1 MALLVI
7 LLTVASSVIWAKEY
21 YYPQNISRTWDE
33 ARKSCQSCFKDL
45 VIITIE
51 NAQSIVH
58 NLTSDYWI
66 GLRQSF
72 NGSRPWSQWAN
83 GDPFSFQNWYPGR
96 PVLKKPVVP
105 VPTCPTP
112 TTTPTTTL
120 TSTYSLPH
128 SPTHSS
134 THSLAYYATDS
145 STDFSTDSTTD
156 STTDSAR
163 NSTST
168 STPTISTTV
177 NEMMHCPAL
186 TKLLSCLN
194 SSDFTITEKSLNAVS
209 HNQTNSAS
217 GYTGGPTSLIDTEVS
232 STIVNTTDSYSSSFI
247 DTTSYNNS
255 SHPREVYETTANT
268 TDSYSSS
275 FIATTSYNN
284 SSHPREVYDTN
295 VNTTDSYIS
304 SFKDTTRSD
313 HSSHLPEVYNTTVS
327 MTDSYSNS
335 VASTVPKSLET
346 SHDVTSSHTISTEH
360 STTTPSTVLTQASV
374 STISN
379 SIKSTVYQN
388 STSVPTKPHTTEGI
402 STSPTVSSTVASSPV
417 TIEANDTDPNAYIE
431 DSCVVL
437 LSFGMWWEKH
447 CNDVLRY
454 ICYDELFYG
463 TLVVNNTTDTT
474 VSVSWKE
481 AAGNITHYRV
491 KLSRQDV
498 QIING
503 TYLNETN
510 LNHTR
515 NVTGLETEFNDLEP
529 GTLYQIQMIPVKCGR
544 DLNPDTLSFY
554 TLPESIS
561 NLTIV
566 NVEMHNVTLNWTAPY
581 GGYDSYLVNVSGKPH
596 GPDDSYYVSGNQS
609 DHKSHTVV
617 KLHPGVLYNFTVCA
631 VLNNSVYGQAAWI
644 NGYTKP
650 SPVKNLT
657 SANNDTTKITV
668 SWDSDDCNSTEYCY
682 HIILY
687 ENEINKADYR
697 KQTITLT
704 NLTAGSKYTLSVS
717 ALANCSVEGEALN
730 ISAYTSPLPVS
741 NLNLKRTNNSIT
753 ASWQNP
759 GGNYTRFE
767 VNIFNSTN
775 NIIPLT
781 TINTNQSSYMFDGL
795 KAAEKY
801 TVSVI
806 SYLTVE
812 GMQSFI
818 MKSDAVNATN
828 YTLPVPLVDVSVISK
843 NTTTVQLKWVVPDE
857 SKGVTNMKFK
867 LTYSSPF
874 WMKNGTFNV
883 TGQVTT
889 IIPDLQSGSRYYFN
903 VSILAGDL
911 ESAPVSTNEK
921 TVANNRTLTLSVL
934 CSSAIT
940 QYCMRED
947 TISQALNALKQQID
961 NHFSQKVFWTLE
973 RKAQP

>member
-21 YYPQNISRTWDE
+21 YYPQDIPQTWDD
-33 ARKSCQSCFKDL
+33 ARKFCQSCFKDL

-177 NEMMHCPAL
+177 NEMMYCPAL

-194 SSDFTITEKSLNAVS
+194 SSDFTITEKSSNAVS
-209 HNQTNSAS
+209 HNQTNSTS

-232 STIVNTTDSYSSSFI
+232 STIVNTTDSYSGSFI
-247 DTTSYNNS
+247 D
-255 SHPREVYETTANT
+255 
-268 TDSYSSS
+268 
-275 FIATTSYNN
+275 TTSYNN

-313 HSSHLPEVYNTTVS
+313 HSSHLPEVYNTTVK
-327 MTDSYSNS
+327 MTDSYSSS
-335 VASTVPKSLET
+335 VASKVPKSLET

-374 STISN
+374 STISD
-379 SIKSTVYQN
+379 SINSTVYQN

-447 CNDVLRY
+447 CYDLLPY

-463 TLVVNNTTDTT
+463 TLVVSKTTDTT

-554 TLPESIS
+554 T
-561 NLTIV
+561 
-566 NVEMHNVTLNWTAPY
+566 
-581 GGYDSYLVNVSGKPH
+581 
-596 GPDDSYYVSGNQS
+596 Q
-609 DHKSHTVV
+609 
-617 KLHPGVLYNFTVCA
+617 
-631 VLNNSVYGQAAWI
+631 
-644 NGYTKP
+644 P

-668 SWDSDDCNSTEYCY
+668 SWDSDDCNSTGYCY

-687 ENEINKADYR
+687 ENGINMADYR
-697 KQTITLT
+697 NQSITLT
-704 NLTAGSKYTLSVS
+704 NLIAGSKYTLSVS

-730 ISAYTSPLPVS
+730 ISAYTSPLTVP
-741 NLNLKRTNNSIT
+741 NLNLKSTNNSIT

-759 GGNYTRFE
+759 GGNYIRFK

-781 TINTNQSSYMFDGL
+781 SIITNQSSWIFNSL
-795 KAAEKY
+795 KAAENY
-801 TVSVI
+801 TVNIITS
-806 SYLTVE
+806 LTEE
-812 GMQSFI
+812 GMQPSI
-818 MKSDAVNATN
+818 MESDPVTAAI
-828 YTLPVPLVDVSVISK
+828 YTLPVPLVDVTVISK
-843 NTTTVQLKWVVPDE
+843 NTTAVELKWVVPAQSE
-857 SKGVTNMKFK
+857 GVTNIKFK
-867 LTYSSPF
+867 VTYSSPF
-874 WMKNGTFNV
+874 WMIHHTFNV
-883 TGQVTT
+883 TGQNTT
-889 IIPDLQSGSRYYFN
+889 IILGLHSGSRYYFS

-911 ESAPVSTNEK
+911 ESDPVSTNET
-921 TVANNRTLTLSVL
+921 TVANNRTLSLTVL
-934 CSSAIT
+934 CSSVIK
-940 QYCMRED
+940 QYCKNSYTMFSFLNLLNQYIQD
-947 TISQALNALKQQID
+947 TYKDSIVWSLKLI
-961 NHFSQKVFWTLE
+961 K
-973 RKAQP
+973 

>member
-21 YYPQNISRTWDE
+21 YYPQDIPQTWDD
-33 ARKSCQSCFKDL
+33 ARKFCQSCFKDL

-177 NEMMHCPAL
+177 NEMMYCPAL

-194 SSDFTITEKSLNAVS
+194 SSDFTITEKSSNAVS
-209 HNQTNSAS
+209 HNQTNSTS

-232 STIVNTTDSYSSSFI
+232 STIVNTTDSYSGSFI
-247 DTTSYNNS
+247 D
-255 SHPREVYETTANT
+255 
-268 TDSYSSS
+268 
-275 FIATTSYNN
+275 TTSYNN

-313 HSSHLPEVYNTTVS
+313 HSSHLPEVYNTTVK
-327 MTDSYSNS
+327 MTDSYSSS
-335 VASTVPKSLET
+335 VASKVPKSLET

-374 STISN
+374 STISD
-379 SIKSTVYQN
+379 SINSTVYQN

-447 CNDVLRY
+447 CYDLLPY

-463 TLVVNNTTDTT
+463 TLVVSKTTDTT

-561 NLTIV
+561 NLAIV

-581 GGYDSYLVNVSGKPH
+581 GGYDSYLVTVSGKP
-596 GPDDSYYVSGNQS
+596 NQIS
-609 DHKSHTVV
+609 DHENHTVIN
-617 KLHPGVLYNFTVCA
+617 LDPGVLYKFTVCA

-668 SWDSDDCNSTEYCY
+668 SWDSDDCNSTGYCY

-687 ENEINKADYR
+687 ENGINMADYR
-697 KQTITLT
+697 NQSITLT
-704 NLTAGSKYTLSVS
+704 NLIAGSKYTLSVS

-730 ISAYTSPLPVS
+730 ISAYTSPLTVP
-741 NLNLKRTNNSIT
+741 NLNLKSTNNSIT

-759 GGNYTRFE
+759 GGNYIRFK

-781 TINTNQSSYMFDGL
+781 SIITNQSSWIFNSL
-795 KAAEKY
+795 KAAENY
-801 TVSVI
+801 TVNIITS
-806 SYLTVE
+806 LTEE
-812 GMQSFI
+812 GMQPSI
-818 MKSDAVNATN
+818 MESDPVTAAI
-828 YTLPVPLVDVSVISK
+828 YTLPVPLVDVTVISK
-843 NTTTVQLKWVVPDE
+843 NTTAVELKWVVPAQSE
-857 SKGVTNMKFK
+857 GVTNIKFK
-867 LTYSSPF
+867 VTYSSPF
-874 WMKNGTFNV
+874 WMIHHTFNV
-883 TGQVTT
+883 TGQNTT
-889 IIPDLQSGSRYYFN
+889 IILGLHSGSRYYFS

-911 ESAPVSTNEK
+911 ESDPVSTNET
-921 TVANNRTLTLSVL
+921 TVANNRTLSLTVL
-934 CSSAIT
+934 CSSVIK
-940 QYCMRED
+940 QYCKNSYTMFSFLNLLNQYIQD
-947 TISQALNALKQQID
+947 TYKDSIVWSLKLI
-961 NHFSQKVFWTLE
+961 K
-973 RKAQP
+973 